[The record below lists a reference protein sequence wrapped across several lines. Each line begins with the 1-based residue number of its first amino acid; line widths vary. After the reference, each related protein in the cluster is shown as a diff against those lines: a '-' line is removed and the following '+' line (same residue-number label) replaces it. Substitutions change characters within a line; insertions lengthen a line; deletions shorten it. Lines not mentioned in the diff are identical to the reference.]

1 MKTDK
6 RMPAE
11 GEVWASPCQFSYR
24 LDETGNKTDILK
36 VGIQRLE
43 IDNSPVWDLE
53 GYELRTVVAVVDL
66 PGKYQKRVF
75 FTRQFSPDGHKPFGK
90 RSLHCAAISTFNSW
104 RRGTLRKHMKPA
116 TLVQESHV
124 EKAVKALEAA

>member
-1 MKTDK
+1 MKHDK
-6 RMPAE
+6 RLPAE

-24 LDETGNKTDILK
+24 LDEDGIKTDMLK
-36 VGIQRLE
+36 VGINRNGDGE
-43 IDNSPVWDLE
+43 PVWDLE

-66 PGKYQKRVF
+66 PGKYQKRVL

-104 RRGTLRKHMKPA
+104 RRGTLRRHMKPA